1 MSGENHRPR
10 FRAVS
15 QEDRAA
21 LQEIVGE
28 DALSDRRGDLEQH
41 ARDAGHFAGQMA
53 ELVIWPANAEQVAQV
68 LRYCNDGQI
77 PVTAWGAGS
86 GLEGNAIPVCGGVSL
101 SMTRM
106 NRILDVH
113 ADDFQVTC
121 QPGIGYKDLNEQLA
135 REGLFFPPD
144 PGANASIGG
153 MIANNAAGIRTVKY
167 GATKDNVLR
176 MQVALADGSLIEVGS
191 RSIKQSCGYDLLH
204 LIIGSEG
211 TLGIVTEATLKLTP
225 LPMAVSSALAHF
237 PDVEMAVEAVVAIRG
252 SGLEPAALEFMDA
265 HHVEMINRSEGMA
278 MEEKPTLFMEFHH
291 SNETA
296 LQVGLEFLEEICAEL
311 GATGY
316 RATADPAERRKL
328 WHVRHHSYEIMVRS
342 HPGMNFLILD
352 VAVPISAYPA
362 LIHAARE
369 RIADRGAVGYFLGH
383 AGDGNI
389 HIELPFPEGDERA
402 YHAALALNDDIVAE
416 ALALRGTATGEHG
429 VGMGKAHWMEREHGK
444 ALGVMR
450 SIKETLDPKG
460 ILNPGKIFPQDVPEL
475 IHA

>member
-1 MSGENHRPR
+1 MSGENHRPN
-10 FRAVS
+10 FQLITTEIRA
-15 QEDRAA
+15 ELA
-21 LQEIVGE
+21 EIVGAG
-28 DALSDRRGDLEQH
+28 ALSDSRGDLQQH
-41 ARDAGHFAGQMA
+41 ARDAGHFDAQLA
-53 ELVIWPANAEQVAQV
+53 EVVLWPETAEQVASV
-68 LRYCNDGQI
+68 LRTCNEARV

-86 GLEGNAIPVCGGVSL
+86 GLEGNAIPVYGGVSL
-101 SMTRM
+101 SLARM
-106 NRILDVH
+106 NRILAIH

-176 MQVALADGSLIEVGS
+176 MQVALADGSLIDVGS

-225 LPMAVSSALAHF
+225 LPVAVSSALAHF

-265 HHVEMINRSEGMA
+265 HHVEMINRSEGMSL
-278 MEEKPTLFMEFHH
+278 EEKPTLFMEFHN
-291 SNETA
+291 SNDTA
-296 LQVGLEFLEEICAEL
+296 LNVGLELLEEICAEL
-311 GATGY
+311 GATGF

-342 HPGMNFLILD
+342 HPGMSFLILD
-352 VAVPISAYPA
+352 VAVPISAYPQ
-362 LIHAARE
+362 LIRAARE
-369 RIADRGAVGYFLGH
+369 RIAARGAIGYFLGH

-389 HIELPFPEGDERA
+389 HVELPFPEGDAEA
-402 YHAALALNDDIVAE
+402 YRAALALNDDIVAE
-416 ALALRGTATGEHG
+416 ALALGGTATGEHG
-429 VGMGKAHWMEREHGK
+429 VGMGKAHWMEREHGN
-444 ALGVMR
+444 ALSVMHA
-450 SIKETLDPKG
+450 IKQTLDPRG
-460 ILNPGKIFPQDVPEL
+460 ILNPGKIFPQDLPTMV
-475 IHA
+475 HA